1 MSLPAVRLHA
11 DLLHSDLLHYTL
23 QREALLRKDEAA
35 QADLRA
41 RADARVLAMYGDAL
55 SLLGA
60 SPYQPMAA
68 LSASQREHAV
78 FLGLY
83 DGIPTFAVRLEEP
96 DSAGFST
103 SDFGDLRQ
111 HAASLSAT
119 DLLIACQ
126 TKALLHWHREHGFCA
141 GCGAPTVMQEAGH
154 SRHCEHCDRN
164 HFPRTDPAI
173 IVAIRHGDKLLFGRQ
188 ASWPAGRYGM
198 IAGFVEP
205 GESLEQAVAREVMEE
220 TGLRI
225 KDVPQYAFSQ
235 PWPYP
240 ASLMVAYFADS
251 EADVLELKDRELEH
265 AQWLSRDELIA
276 AIKQGEM
283 KLPTRAS
290 VAYALVKVWF
300 EQDGRSLTSELGY

>member
-1 MSLPAVRLHA
+1 MSLHA
-11 DLLHSDLLHYTL
+11 DLLHADLLHYTL

-35 QADLRA
+35 QAALRA
-41 RADARVLAMYGDAL
+41 RTDARVLAMYGDAL

-60 SPYQPMAA
+60 SPYQAMTA

-83 DGIPTFAVRLEEP
+83 DGIPTFAVRLDEP

-103 SDFGDLRQ
+103 ADFGDLRQ
-111 HAASLSAT
+111 HAASLSST

-126 TKALLHWHREHGFCA
+126 AKALLHWHREHGFCA
-141 GCGAPTVMQEAGH
+141 GCGKPTVMQEAGH
-154 SRHCEHCDRN
+154 SRHCEYCQRN

-173 IVAIRHGDKLLFGRQ
+173 IVAIAHGDKLLFGRQ

-225 KDVPQYAFSQ
+225 TGVPRYAFSQ

-240 ASLMVAYFADS
+240 ASLMVAYFANS
-251 EADVLELKDRELEH
+251 EADVLELKDHELEH
-265 AQWLSRDELIA
+265 AQWLSRDELIT
-276 AIKQGEM
+276 AIKRGEM

-290 VAYALVKVWF
+290 VAYALVNVWF
-300 EQDGRSLTSELGY
+300 EQDGRSLATELGY

>member
-1 MSLPAVRLHA
+1 MSLHANLLHA
-11 DLLHSDLLHYTL
+11 DLLHYTL
-23 QREALLRKDEAA
+23 QREALLRKDDAA
-35 QADLRA
+35 QAALRA
-41 RADARVLAMYGDAL
+41 RTDARVLAMYGDAL

-60 SPYQPMAA
+60 SPYQTMTA

-103 SDFGDLRQ
+103 ADFGDLRQ
-111 HAASLSAT
+111 HAANLSST

-126 TKALLHWHREHGFCA
+126 AKALLHWHREHGFCA
-141 GCGAPTVMQEAGH
+141 GCGKPTVMQEAGH
-154 SRHCEHCDRN
+154 SRHCEYCQRN

-173 IVAIRHGDKLLFGRQ
+173 IVAIAHGDKLLFGRQ

-225 KDVPQYAFSQ
+225 TGVPRYAFSQ

-240 ASLMVAYFADS
+240 ASLMVAYFANS

-276 AIKQGEM
+276 AIKRGEM

-300 EQDGRSLTSELGY
+300 EQDGRSLATELGY

>member
-1 MSLPAVRLHA
+1 MNR
-11 DLLHSDLLHYTL
+11 DLLHSDLLHADLLHYTL
-23 QREALLRKDEAA
+23 QREALLRNDAAA

-41 RADARVLAMYGDAL
+41 RADARVLAMHEDLLSLAGATPYQAL
-55 SLLGA
+55 SGF
-60 SPYQPMAA
+60 
-68 LSASQREHAV
+68 SATQREQAI

-83 DGIPTFAVRLEEP
+83 DAQPTFALRLEQP
-96 DSAGFST
+96 VQGGFQT
-103 SDFGDLRQ
+103 SDFVDLRQ
-111 HAASLSAT
+111 HAANLSAS

-126 TKALLHWHREHGFCA
+126 AKALLHWHREHRFCA
-141 GCGAPTVMQEAGH
+141 GCGAPTDMAEAGH
-154 SRHCEHCDRN
+154 SRHCPSCQRN

-173 IVAIRHGDKLLFGRQ
+173 IVAIRHSDKLLFGRQ

-220 TGLRI
+220 TGLHIRAT
-225 KDVPQYAFSQ
+225 PTYAFSQ

-240 ASLMVAYFADS
+240 ASLMIAYFADS
-251 EADVLELKDRELEH
+251 EGTALELKDRELEH
-265 AQWLSRDELIA
+265 AQWLSRAELIA
-276 AIKQGEM
+276 AIKAGTM

-300 EQDGRSLTSELGY
+300 ESDGESLSRALQN